1 MHRLYAF
8 DSNKLDRGWE
18 MYNVELYRK
27 VRLACHQDGMSGRDA
42 ALHFGINRRTV
53 SKMLKHSIPPGYRQS
68 TARPR
73 PQLDPFTAI
82 IDQILIDDRDRP
94 KKQRHTAKRIFERL
108 RNEHGFTGGYT
119 TVAEYV
125 REQKQRSQE
134 VFIPLEHPPGHA
146 QVDFGEALAVIA
158 GVERKIHFFALSLP
172 HSDACFVK
180 AYPAETIL

>member
-8 DSNKLDRGWE
+8 DSNKSDRGWE

-82 IDQILIDDRDRP
+82 IDQILKDDADRP

-119 TVAEYV
+119 TIAEYV

-134 VFIPLEHPPGHA
+134 VFIPLEHPPRSTSI
-146 QVDFGEALAVIA
+146 QSCWIV
-158 GVERKIHFFALSLP
+158 
-172 HSDACFVK
+172 C
-180 AYPAETIL
+180 